1 MRQIF
6 QRTYFRNLEPLLH
19 FLSKLVIV
27 ALATK
32 EGTMKVF
39 SFDHLTE
46 VEFENF
52 CYDLLWE
59 MGFINIDWRKGT
71 GLASSPSD
79 RGRDIECQLRV
90 TDIDG
95 EVYIENWFVE
105 CKHYKQGVPIEKLQ
119 NALAWAT
126 SERPN
131 KLLIIAS
138 NFLSNPTK
146 DALKSYI
153 DKQKPSFLIKIWE
166 KPLLEKLCIKKVE
179 LLGKYRIIDTY
190 QITDFAVA
198 ERIFISRLEAFED
211 MLCKVALKIGV
222 EDVDNDLFHL
232 DEVWIK
238 YSQKTDWNDVEYL
251 GYVRNVKAAGL
262 TYSYG
267 EGDRSIEKFY
277 TVEDLNELSEKL
289 IKLMLIVDS
298 YAQSQGIRY
307 TNLK

>member
-1 MRQIF
+1 
-6 QRTYFRNLEPLLH
+6 
-19 FLSKLVIV
+19 
-27 ALATK
+27 
-32 EGTMKVF
+32 MKAF

-46 VEFENF
+46 VEFESF

-59 MGFINIDWRKGT
+59 MGFTNIDWRKGT

-79 RGRDIECQLRV
+79 HGRDIECQLKV

-95 EVYIENWFVE
+95 EVYIEKWFVE

-119 NALAWAT
+119 NALAWAI

-166 KPLLEKLCIKKVE
+166 KPLLERLCIKKVD
-179 LLGKYRIIDTY
+179 LLRKYEIVDTH
-190 QITDFAVA
+190 QITDIAVA
-198 ERIFISRLEAFED
+198 VRVFASRLEAFED
-211 MLCKVALKIGV
+211 MLCKVALKIGIEEV
-222 EDVDNDLFHL
+222 NGDIFHL
-232 DEVWIK
+232 DEIWVK
-238 YSQKTDWNDVEYL
+238 YSQKTDWKDNEYL
-251 GYVRNVKAAGL
+251 GYVRSVKAAGL
-262 TYSYG
+262 AYSYG
-267 EGDRSIEKFY
+267 EGDHSIEGIY
-277 TVEDLNELSEKL
+277 TVEELNELSEKL
-289 IKLMLIVDS
+289 IKLMICVDV
-298 YAQSQGIRY
+298 YAQMNGIKY